1 MKITRFILAV
11 LLLILAVACSRKDQ
25 STSESHDSI
34 LKLKI
39 DSLVPYYSERL
50 RNDTISEMQRQEL
63 ICEILSRAE
72 MLRSSGDTIMADYFL
87 SALCT
92 DK

>member
-1 MKITRFILAV
+1 MKTIRFILAV
-11 LLLILAVACSRKDQ
+11 ILPALVVACSHKGQ
-25 STSESHDSI
+25 STSASHDSI

-39 DSLVPYYSERL
+39 DSLIPYYTERL
-50 RNDTISEMQRQEL
+50 RIDTISEMQRQEI

-87 SALCT
+87 SAVSP